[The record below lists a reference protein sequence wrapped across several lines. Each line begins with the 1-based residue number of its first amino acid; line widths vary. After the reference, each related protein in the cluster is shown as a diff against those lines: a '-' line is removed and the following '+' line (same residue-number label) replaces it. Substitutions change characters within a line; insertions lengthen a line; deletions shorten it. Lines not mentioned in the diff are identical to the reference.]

1 MRTCQCGW
9 FQVAELEEKPAEHEE
24 TEHELQDCE
33 AKLEQMT
40 QERDRPQATIRDLDT
55 QLNKV
60 PPLKY

>member
-1 MRTCQCGW
+1 MCWVW
-9 FQVAELEEKPAEHEE
+9 FWVAELEEKLAEHEE
-24 TEHELQDCE
+24 TERELQDCE

-40 QERDRPQATIRDLDT
+40 QERDRLQATIRDLDT